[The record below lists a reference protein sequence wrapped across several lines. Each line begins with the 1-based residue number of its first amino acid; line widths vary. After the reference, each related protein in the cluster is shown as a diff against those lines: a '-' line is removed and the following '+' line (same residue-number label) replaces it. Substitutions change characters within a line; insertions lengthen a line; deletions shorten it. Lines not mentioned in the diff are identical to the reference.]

1 VIQVCR
7 NQRFPS
13 TSQPARNRALAEEN
27 LTLVAA
33 LALLLWPIVSLCLFA
48 FCKSRSEALILS
60 FLTAQLLLP
69 SNTGIKLPMVPQLDK
84 ASIASFCALA
94 GILFFSQGKSS
105 KRLRQFGVVEVMLLA
120 TVASRIIT
128 SELNGD
134 YLIVGGRF
142 LPGVGLYDALS
153 AAESALIALIPF
165 MLGRHVLRTQSD
177 TEAVLR
183 ILTAAFLFYS
193 ILLLFEI
200 RFSPQLHLWVYK
212 YSPIE
217 FVQAVREGGFRP
229 MVFIGHGL
237 LASFLLMS
245 SALSAMTLWR
255 NRIRLSPVP
264 PGWAALYLSVVL
276 VLCKS
281 LGALLYGIFGGLLL
295 LMAKPKLMFR
305 VAVVLV
311 TISLAYPVLRSF
323 DLVPTATILDVA
335 KSIDNERA
343 DMLLARAF
351 ERPLF
356 GWGRYGRNRVYDD
369 STGRDISVTDG
380 RWVIVIG
387 EFGLLGFLLEFGLL
401 GICVYRASAA
411 VRFASSQAD
420 QRAIGTLAL
429 LVAINMFDLIPNS
442 ALIPWTWLLAGALLG
457 RAEALALARRATPTL
472 RHRSDVS
479 ISMSTT
485 KITAS

>member
-1 VIQVCR
+1 
-7 NQRFPS
+7 
-13 TSQPARNRALAEEN
+13 LAEEN
-27 LTLVAA
+27 LTLIAA

-48 FCKSRSEALILS
+48 FCKSRSDALILT

-69 SNTGIKLPMVPQLDK
+69 SNAGIKLPMVPQLDK
-84 ASIASFCALA
+84 ASMASFCALA
-94 GILFFSQGKSS
+94 GIFFFSQGKSP
-105 KRLRQFGVVEVMLLA
+105 KRSGQFGLVEVLILA
-120 TVASRIIT
+120 TVASKIIT

-134 YLIVGGRF
+134 YLIIGGRF
-142 LPGVGLYDALS
+142 LPGVGLYDAIS
-153 AAESALIALIPF
+153 AAESALIALVPF

-183 ILTAAFLFYS
+183 ILTVAFLFYS
-193 ILLLFEI
+193 IPLLFEI
-200 RFSPQLHLWVYK
+200 RFSPQLHLWIYG

-217 FVQAVREGGFRP
+217 FVQAMRDGGFRP

-237 LASFLLMS
+237 LAAFLLMS

-264 PGWAALYLSVVL
+264 SGWAALYLSVVL

-281 LGALLYGIFGGLLL
+281 LGALLYGIIGGFLV

-311 TISLAYPVLRSF
+311 TISLAYPVLRSL
-323 DLVPTATILDVA
+323 DLVPTTTILDVA

-343 DMLLARAF
+343 ESLEFRFRNEDMLLTRAF
-351 ERPLF
+351 ERPWF
-356 GWGRYGRNRVYDD
+356 GWGRFGRNRVYDE

-380 RWVIVIG
+380 RWVIIIG
-387 EFGLLGFLLEFGLL
+387 EFGLVGFLLEFGLL
-401 GICVYRASAA
+401 AISVYRAAFAFRS
-411 VRFASSQAD
+411 ASSPSD

-442 ALIPWTWLLAGALLG
+442 GLIPWTWLLSGALLG
-457 RAEALALARRATPTL
+457 RAEALALAKRLNRSTPTL
-472 RHRSDVS
+472 GHRPD
-479 ISMSTT
+479 MSTSTNTLSNPT
-485 KITAS
+485 KLTGI

>member
-1 VIQVCR
+1 M
-7 NQRFPS
+7 
-13 TSQPARNRALAEEN
+13 AEEN
-27 LTLVAA
+27 LTLIAA

-48 FCKSRSEALILS
+48 FCKSRSEALILT

-84 ASIASFCALA
+84 ASMASFCALA
-94 GILFFSQGKSS
+94 GILFFSRGKSP
-105 KRLRQFGVVEVMLLA
+105 KRSRQFGVVEALILG
-120 TVASRIIT
+120 TVVSPIIT
-128 SELNGD
+128 SELNSD
-134 YLIVGGRF
+134 YLIIGGRF
-142 LPGVGLYDALS
+142 LPGVGLYDAIS
-153 AAESALIALIPF
+153 AAASALIALIPF
-165 MLGRHVLRTQSD
+165 MLGRSFLRTQSD

-183 ILTAAFLFYS
+183 ILTVAFLFYS
-193 ILLLFEI
+193 IPLLFEI

-217 FVQAVREGGFRP
+217 FVQAMREGGFRP

-237 LASFLLMS
+237 LAAFLLMS

-255 NRIRLSPVP
+255 NHIRLHPIPS
-264 PGWAALYLSVVL
+264 GLAALYLSILL

-281 LGALLYGIFGGLLL
+281 LGALVYGIIGGFLV

-311 TISLAYPVLRSF
+311 TISLAYPVLRSL
-323 DLVPTATILDVA
+323 DLVPTTTILDVA

-343 DMLLARAF
+343 ESLEFRFTNENMLLARAF

-356 GWGRYGRNRVYDD
+356 GWGRYGRSRVYDE
-369 STGRDISVTDG
+369 STGRDVSVTDG

-387 EFGLLGFLLEFGLL
+387 QFGLVGFLLEFGLL
-401 GICVYRASAA
+401 AICVYRAASAF
-411 VRFASSQAD
+411 RFASSPSD
-420 QRAIGTLAL
+420 QRAMGTLAL

-442 ALIPWTWLLAGALLG
+442 ALIPWTWLLGGALLG
-457 RAEALALARRATPTL
+457 RAEALLARRSIGSTPTL
-472 RHRSDVS
+472 GYRSDVS
-479 ISMSTT
+479 TSTNTLVNPT
-485 KITAS
+485 KLTAT